1 VDQSGGHLAALGK
14 KDNDAMGVRFFWA
27 VLAMAVVVTASNYL
41 VQFPV
46 EASLGAI
53 NLADILTWGAFT
65 YPVAFMVNDL
75 TNRHFG
81 PAAARVV
88 VLVGFAIAVVWSIFL
103 ASPRIAIASGS
114 AFLIAQF
121 LDVSIFDR
129 LRAGKWWHAP
139 LVSSVLGAVIDT
151 VLFFGI
157 AFAAA
162 FAFLDTGLGLDDG
175 SLPFATPF
183 LSVGPDVPLWVSL
196 AVGDFLV
203 KIAVTLVLLVPY
215 KALRRAIPDRVV
227 SVA

>member
-139 LVSSVLGAVIDT
+139 LISSVLGAVIDT

-227 SVA
+227 SVV

>member
-1 VDQSGGHLAALGK
+1 
-14 KDNDAMGVRFFWA
+14 MGVRFFWA

-139 LVSSVLGAVIDT
+139 LISSVLGAVIDT

-162 FAFLDTGLGLDDG
+162 FSLLDTGLGLDDG

>member
-1 VDQSGGHLAALGK
+1 
-14 KDNDAMGVRFFWA
+14 MGVRFFWA

-46 EASLGAI
+46 EASLGAV

-139 LVSSVLGAVIDT
+139 LISSVLGAVIDT

>member
-27 VLAMAVVVTASNYL
+27 VLAMAAVVTASNYL

-139 LVSSVLGAVIDT
+139 LISSVLGAVIDT

>member
-1 VDQSGGHLAALGK
+1 
-14 KDNDAMGVRFFWA
+14 MGVRFFWA
-27 VLAMAVVVTASNYL
+27 VMAMAVVVTASNYL

-139 LVSSVLGAVIDT
+139 LISSVLGAVIDT

>member
-1 VDQSGGHLAALGK
+1 
-14 KDNDAMGVRFFWA
+14 MGVRFFWA

-81 PAAARVV
+81 PTAARVV

-139 LVSSVLGAVIDT
+139 LISSVLGAVIDT

-183 LSVGPDVPLWVSL
+183 LSVGPDVRLWVSL

>member
-1 VDQSGGHLAALGK
+1 
-14 KDNDAMGVRFFWA
+14 MGVRFFWA

-139 LVSSVLGAVIDT
+139 LISSVLGAVIDT

>member
-1 VDQSGGHLAALGK
+1 
-14 KDNDAMGVRFFWA
+14 MGVRFFWA

>member
-1 VDQSGGHLAALGK
+1 
-14 KDNDAMGVRFFWA
+14 MGVRFFWA

-46 EASLGAI
+46 EASLGAV

-81 PAAARVV
+81 PVPARVV
-88 VLVGFAIAVVWSIFL
+88 VLVGFAFAVIWSIFL

-114 AFLIAQF
+114 AFLVAQL

-139 LVSSVLGAVIDT
+139 LISSVLGAVIDT
-151 VLFFGI
+151 ILFFGI

-162 FAFLDTGLGLDDG
+162 FAFLDTGLGLEDG
-175 SLPFATPF
+175 SLPFPTPF
-183 LSVGPDVPLWVSL
+183 LSVGPEVPLWVSL

-203 KIAVTLVLLVPY
+203 KILVTLVLLVPY